1 MILRVANRTAITKDT
16 MGSGNISSLHFR
28 SQGKSTVGNGIPAGV
43 DPMNS
48 IDANG
53 ETPSE
58 LHTGVENTIEEISL

>member
-1 MILRVANRTAITKDT
+1 